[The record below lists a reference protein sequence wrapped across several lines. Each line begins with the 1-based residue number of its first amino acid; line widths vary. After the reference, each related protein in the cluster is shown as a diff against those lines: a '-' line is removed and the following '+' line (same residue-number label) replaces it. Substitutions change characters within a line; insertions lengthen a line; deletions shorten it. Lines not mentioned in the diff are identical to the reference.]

1 MKKFLALLLSLV
13 MVLALVACGDKKDDT
28 NTDDQDNNEVTDFKV
43 GFIML
48 HDENSTY
55 DLNFINAAKEACET
69 LGVEYTIVTNVPEGQ
84 ECYDKAAELAD
95 AGCNIIFADSFGHE
109 DYMIQAAKD
118 FGCEAVLV
126 GRGEAILQALKDQGI
141 ETLPKGVEI
150 ANADDVVDM
159 HDDPAT
165 VVKKKKDSSMVV
177 GLTMLKEGGGDAFVS
192 AGSTGALLSAATL
205 IVRRVKGIRR
215 AAMGP
220 QIPTK
225 TGREC
230 VLIDCG
236 ATADCTPEFLL
247 QFAFMGSYYAEKVL
261 GIENPR
267 VALLNIG
274 AEDSKGGELQKAVY
288 PLLKQAGEAGKIN
301 FTGNIEAR
309 DVPLGGADVV
319 VSDGFSGNILL
330 KGIEG
335 TALFMASMMKDMFKK
350 NLLTKLAALLCMDGV
365 KAFKKKMDYR
375 ETGGTA
381 LIGLSKP
388 VIKAHGSS
396 DALAIR
402 NAIRQAIG
410 AVEADVAATL
420 AANMDHMVIP
430 KEYQHAE

>member
-1 MKKFLALLLSLV
+1 MRILVDAMGGDLA
-13 MVLALVACGDKKDDT
+13 
-28 NTDDQDNNEVTDFKV
+28 
-43 GFIML
+43 
-48 HDENSTY
+48 
-55 DLNFINAAKEACET
+55 
-69 LGVEYTIVTNVPEGQ
+69 P
-84 ECYDKAAELAD
+84 KAAALGAIRAAQEL
-95 AGCNIIFADSFGHE
+95 GTE
-109 DYMIQAAKD
+109 V
-118 FGCEAVLV
+118 VLV
-126 GRGEAILQALKDQGI
+126 GRGEAILQCLKENGV

-150 ANADDVVDM
+150 ANAEDVVDM
-159 HDDPAT
+159 HDDPAA
-165 VVKKKKDSSMVV
+165 VVRKRKDSSMVV
-177 GLTMLKEGGGDAFVS
+177 GLRMLAEGGGDAFIS
-192 AGSTGALLSAATL
+192 AGSTGALLTAATL
-205 IVRRVKGIRR
+205 VVKRIKGIRR
-215 AAMGP
+215 AAMAP

-225 TGREC
+225 TGREA

-247 QFAFMGSYYAEKVL
+247 QFAFMGSDYAEKVL

-288 PLLKQAGEAGKIN
+288 PLLKQAGEAGAIN

-319 VSDGFSGNILL
+319 VADGFSGNILL

-350 NLLTKLAALLCMDGV
+350 NVLTKLAALLCMDGV